1 MLVAGL
7 ISGTSADGIDV
18 ALVEIAGA
26 GFRMRVCPLAHCSSP
41 YPPRVRAAVLEVA
54 EPSACADSARGRL
67 CKRGPDRVSSLN
79 FLLGE
84 LFAEAVER
92 ACYEAKIPMSR
103 VRLIG
108 SHGQTVFHQ
117 GKPRKFLGRSIA
129 STLQIGEP
137 AVIAARTGIDVVAD
151 FRPGDIAAGGEG
163 APLVPYVDYL
173 LYRSRRIP
181 RIALNIGGIAN
192 ITIIPAGA
200 GPEQVAAFDTGPG
213 NMIMDAL
220 ASRFTGGRL
229 RYDRDGKMAA
239 AGHVDRKLLDNL
251 LAGAYFRRPPP
262 KSAGR
267 EQYGAEFVER
277 LLRSG
282 LAAEDL
288 MATAT
293 AFTAESIA
301 LAVRRFGGG
310 AVTAARKAPVELI
323 VSGGGLRN
331 PQLMAQL
338 VAALPEMRIRTSN
351 DFGIDSDAKE
361 AIAFAVLAYESY
373 HRRPSNL
380 PSATGARRPAV
391 LGKIVFSRGRRQ
403 QEKRTPAQ

>member
-26 GFRMRVCPLAHCSSP
+26 GFRMRVRPLAHCSFP

-54 EPSACADSARGRL
+54 ELSACANPGRGRL
-67 CKRGPDRVSSLN
+67 CKRGPDRVANLN

-84 LFAEAVER
+84 LFAEAVVR
-92 ACYEAKIPMSR
+92 ACNEAKMPLAR
-103 VRLIG
+103 VLLIG

-173 LYRSRRIP
+173 LYRSRRVP

-200 GPEQVAAFDTGPG
+200 APEQVAAFDTGPG
-213 NMIMDAL
+213 NMIIDAL

-229 RYDRDGKMAA
+229 RYDRDGMMAA
-239 AGHVDRKLLDNL
+239 AGRVDRKLLDNL

-301 LAVRRFGGG
+301 LGIRRFSGG
-310 AVTAARKAPVELI
+310 AITAARKPPTELI

-338 VAALPEMRIRTSN
+338 VAALPQMRIRTSN

-361 AIAFAVLAYESY
+361 AIAFAVLAYETY

-391 LGKIVFSRGRRQ
+391 LGKLVFGGGRR
-403 QEKRTPAQ
+403 